1 VSGSCDVLS
10 GRVFR
15 RPAALWIILKKSRM
29 RVTNVCS
36 IFLACAIAALPVWAQ
51 KGGNDKPSVFLENNR
66 PSNGK
71 DTNTRIVSGFVKD
84 QNDNPIPGAIVQLK
98 NMKTSK
104 VIAFP
109 TKDDGRFTFRDLHL
123 DEDYELVAKHDQL
136 TSPVKKVSI
145 YDTRK
150 NIVLTFKLE
159 PPAKDG
165 QQ

>member
-1 VSGSCDVLS
+1 
-10 GRVFR
+10 
-15 RPAALWIILKKSRM
+15 M
-29 RVTNVCS
+29 RITYVCS
-36 IFLACAIAALPVWAQ
+36 IFVVYLSVAIPAWAQ
-51 KGGNDKPSVFLENNR
+51 KGSNDKPNVFLENNR
-66 PSNGK
+66 PSNSK

-104 VIAFP
+104 VIDFP

-123 DEDYELVAKHDQL
+123 NEDYELVAKHDQL

-159 PPAKDG
+159 PPAKEA